1 MSSRIECCV
10 VSAAFTVCLFVERR
24 RATGARHA
32 GPVAPPLVVPLPLRA
47 LRANLALGLALVCR
61 VPVESVLRAIRGGW
75 AFTHSTCRGRRGG
88 SRRRSCGSSCC
99 LRVVERESAGGVQ
112 RTRRAGTASA
122 SLQATRRSGE
132 RRERGGVR
140 TVRLPGGDALPVA
153 GGRAAVAKLLP
164 AKRETRVSLSHPAAL
179 HHPRPKSGLVGRA
192 RRGWGRGRFRRR
204 SPRTTACSA
213 WSCPARSH
221 ISRSSSAGV

>member
-1 MSSRIECCV
+1 MSSRLNAV

-61 VPVESVLRAIRGGW
+61 VPVESVLRAFRGGW

-99 LRVVERESAGGVQ
+99 LRVVERESAAAVQ

-122 SLQATRRSGE
+122 SLQAPRRSSE
-132 RRERGGVR
+132 RRERGGGYAQSAC
-140 TVRLPGGDALPVA
+140 PGGMPFPLPV
-153 GGRAAVAKLLP
+153 GVRPLQSFFHCLP
-164 AKRETRVSLSHPAAL
+164 AERGRVSR
-179 HHPRPKSGLVGRA
+179 PRSSEVGA
-192 RRGWGRGRFRRR
+192 G
-204 SPRTTACSA
+204 TYSA

-221 ISRSSSAGV
+221 ISRSSS